1 MTEWARG
8 EVPPWLNVS
17 RETLARMEAMLAL
30 VERWT
35 PAINLVAAGSLPVAW
50 QRHVLDSAQLFLNLP
65 DSARHWVD
73 FGSGAGFPGLVVAIL
88 AAEQRPDLRVTL
100 VESDKRKA
108 AFLIQAAR
116 ELGLKTSVLSRRAE
130 DLPPQAADVVSAR
143 ALASLTD
150 LLALVQPHLNSE
162 GLALFPKGARAQ
174 EELAEARKAWSF
186 DIESQPSQTDPAGL
200 VLKIKNLQ
208 HV

>member
-1 MTEWARG
+1 
-8 EVPPWLNVS
+8 
-17 RETLARMEAMLAL
+17 MLAL

-50 QRHVLDSAQLFLNLP
+50 QRHVLDSAQLFLHRP
-65 DSARHWVD
+65 AEARHWVD
-73 FGSGAGFPGLVVAIL
+73 FGSGAGFPGLIVAIL
-88 AAEQRPDLRVTL
+88 AAEHQPDLTVTL

-116 ELGLKTSVLSRRAE
+116 ELGLKAAVLSRRAE
-130 DLPPQAADVVSAR
+130 DLPPQAADAISAR
-143 ALASLTD
+143 ALAALSELMP
-150 LLALVQPHLNSE
+150 LVQQHLKPQ

-174 EELAEARKAWSF
+174 DEVTEARKSWIF
-186 DIESQPSQTDPAGL
+186 DVESLPSRTDPAGMI
-200 VLKIKNLQ
+200 LKVKNLR